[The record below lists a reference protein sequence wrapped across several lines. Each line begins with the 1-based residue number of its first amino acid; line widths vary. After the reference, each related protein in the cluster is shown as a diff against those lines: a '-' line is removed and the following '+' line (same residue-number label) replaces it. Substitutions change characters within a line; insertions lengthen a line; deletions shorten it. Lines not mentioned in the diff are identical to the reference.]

1 MKNNITL
8 IKRNGREGL
17 PENQVLFQRN
27 GNRVPYFADTVIYS
41 QVEMH
46 YNYGIQEDS
55 GAFLRYSAVYALMEK
70 AYVVIFA
77 IYFTVCV

>member
-46 YNYGIQEDS
+46 YNYAIIDHS
-55 GAFLRYSAVYALMEK
+55 K
-70 AYVVIFA
+70 ARCLV
-77 IYFTVCV
+77 

>member
-1 MKNNITL
+1 MRRINI
-8 IKRNGREGL
+8 REG
-17 PENQVLFQRN
+17 
-27 GNRVPYFADTVIYS
+27 AD
-41 QVEMH
+41 
-46 YNYGIQEDS
+46 GIQEDS